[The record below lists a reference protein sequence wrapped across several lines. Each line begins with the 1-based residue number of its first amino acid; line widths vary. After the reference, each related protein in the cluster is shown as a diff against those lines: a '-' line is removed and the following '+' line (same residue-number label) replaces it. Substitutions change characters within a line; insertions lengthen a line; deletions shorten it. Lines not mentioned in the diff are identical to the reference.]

1 MQFLSHFFLAF
12 RVKHGFV
19 FDLIDSDYQ
28 DPSITNVSMIVCKK
42 GYTLPR
48 PGNNKLFCRNS
59 QWVGGRG
66 SDSGESPLPSCQLI
80 DCGRPP
86 TPANAK
92 LIDAEAFS
100 YKSNALVVC
109 YQDYVLTIGQ
119 GQGPKVTGV
128 KRTKVTCSADGN
140 WRARVKMLNSHYDSF
155 VPLNM
160 VNCRPLEC
168 PQPDAISLG
177 MVEFSGLTV
186 GSMARYSCQRGYI
199 MHGRAQRRCMPNG
212 HWSFTKPLCT
222 LPRNL

>member
-1 MQFLSHFFLAF
+1 MQTY
-12 RVKHGFV
+12 V
-19 FDLIDSDYQ
+19 
-28 DPSITNVSMIVCKK
+28 
-42 GYTLPR
+42 
-48 PGNNKLFCRNS
+48 LF
-59 QWVGGRG
+59 Q
-66 SDSGESPLPSCQLI
+66 
-80 DCGRPP
+80 
-86 TPANAK
+86 
-92 LIDAEAFS
+92 AFS

-177 MVEFSGLTV
+177 KQT
-186 GSMARYSCQRGYI
+186 
-199 MHGRAQRRCMPNG
+199 
-212 HWSFTKPLCT
+212 PLQAKCKHCYRFAYLKKNKMM
-222 LPRNL
+222 LPFDCNQ

>member
-1 MQFLSHFFLAF
+1 MNPLGFLLLNESLSFHFLNKSMQTH
-12 RVKHGFV
+12 V
-19 FDLIDSDYQ
+19 
-28 DPSITNVSMIVCKK
+28 
-42 GYTLPR
+42 
-48 PGNNKLFCRNS
+48 LF
-59 QWVGGRG
+59 Q
-66 SDSGESPLPSCQLI
+66 
-80 DCGRPP
+80 
-86 TPANAK
+86 
-92 LIDAEAFS
+92 AFS

-177 MVEFSGLTV
+177 KQT
-186 GSMARYSCQRGYI
+186 
-199 MHGRAQRRCMPNG
+199 
-212 HWSFTKPLCT
+212 PLLKKSVNIVT
-222 LPRNL
+222 E